1 MVSSVYGYTVI
12 NVIRNINTFM
22 FYKQL
27 PVAIGSSLGTR
38 RVILAGY
45 DQGST
50 SLSSGWWSH
59 QVHKRTVTPWPD
71 RVVVVHKGTVTP
83 FQTKDLNNA
92 SLGFGCAIVE
102 KPQHIGAQA
111 WFGVAETKPQ
121 A

>member
-1 MVSSVYGYTVI
+1 
-12 NVIRNINTFM
+12 M